1 MPRAS
6 YGDKHT
12 VSVMQGSNHTV
23 FDFTSRVIDFI
34 AITRGDED
42 DTEESRAGKKNDTVY
57 GLLCLPSTWHVKTRC
72 TNFGPVSSF
81 LWANRQMG
89 FSLMSKF
96 ETQSYNIFR
105 FY

>member
-1 MPRAS
+1 MLCPKKELVEIVRHISHKSNKSQWIRFAYKSKELVFPFSSDPEPFIIFSGGMPRAS

-42 DTEESRAGKKNDTVY
+42 DTEESRAGKK
-57 GLLCLPSTWHVKTRC
+57 K
-72 TNFGPVSSF
+72 
-81 LWANRQMG
+81 
-89 FSLMSKF
+89 
-96 ETQSYNIFR
+96 
-105 FY
+105 